1 MKTIPP
7 NKHPIG
13 SFIRRFLLEEIVADR
28 NLSLNTQR
36 SYRDAIRLLFAYLAR
51 HHALDPRRAS
61 VEDLSP
67 QILRS
72 FLAHLENERGNSV
85 ATRNQR
91 LAALHSLFGF
101 IGRHVPELVEQATQ
115 VHAIPLRKAITPT
128 MVYLEKDEIDALLA
142 APDRHR
148 LQGVR
153 DHALILFL
161 YNTGARASEVAA
173 VTIGDLDL
181 NEHPSVR
188 LHGKG
193 RKIRM
198 CPLWSQT
205 VKALCRL
212 IAARIEGPK
221 DARVFMNIRGE
232 PITRYGVHSLVAR
245 SATKASRAVPSMKSK
260 NITPH
265 TIRRTAAVH
274 LLRAGVD
281 INTIRAWLGHVS
293 LETTNR
299 YAQIDL
305 ETKAAAL
312 KSCAIQD
319 DTSQEYSTP
328 LWHRNN
334 DIMAFL
340 KTL

>member
-1 MKTIPP
+1 MKTTTPH
-7 NKHPIG
+7 KHPIG
-13 SFIRRFLLEEIVADR
+13 PVVRRFLLEEIVADR
-28 NLSLNTQR
+28 NLSLNTQH
-36 SYRDAIRLLFAYLAR
+36 SYRDAILLLFAYLAK
-51 HHALDPRRAS
+51 HHALDPRRVS

-67 QILRS
+67 EMLRS
-72 FLAHLENERGNSV
+72 FLVHLEKERGNSV

-101 IGRHVPELVEQATQ
+101 ISRQVPELVEQATQ
-115 VHAIPLRKAITPT
+115 VHAIPLRKTAAPT
-128 MVYLEKDEIDALLA
+128 MAYLEMDEIDGLLN

-148 LQGVR
+148 RQGGR
-153 DHALILFL
+153 DYALLLFL
-161 YNTGARASEVAA
+161 YNTGARASEVAT

-181 NEHPSVR
+181 QEHPSAR
-188 LHGKG
+188 RHGKG

-205 VKALCRL
+205 VKALRTL
-212 IAARIEGPK
+212 IAARIEGAK
-221 DARVFMNIRGE
+221 DAPVFLNIRGE
-232 PITRYGVHSLVAR
+232 PITRYGVHSLVVR
-245 SATKASRAVPSMKSK
+245 SAAKAARGVPSMKTK
-260 NITPH
+260 RITPH
-265 TIRRTAAVH
+265 SIRHTTAVH

-305 ETKAAAL
+305 ESKAAAL

-319 DTSQEYSTP
+319 DAPHEYPAPT
-328 LWHRNN
+328 WHNN

-340 KTL
+340 NAL